1 MLSFE
6 TIIIVGE
13 TLNICYLNLQGLGIC
28 AFLIDRKVF
37 NVQKTFCFNSKGK
50 LDC

>member
-1 MLSFE
+1 MSFK
-6 TIIIVGE
+6 TIVFVE
-13 TLNICYLNLQGLGIC
+13 EALNIYYYYLQLLGIC
-28 AFLIDRKVF
+28 AFLINRKVF